1 MFDGVGFSLDI
12 RASSVRSMNRGGGG
26 DGERLSLSLA
36 TFADF
41 PFCFPFKSDFNF
53 LHFGALP
60 SDPLLTSIGQYY
72 GPHFCNLC
80 KKTSCY
86 SVTLHLA
93 VQEIEISACYGQSL
107 HFLVVAT
114 M

>member
-1 MFDGVGFSLDI
+1 MENGCPYPWRHLLTSPSAFPLSQISTFSIL
-12 RASSVRSMNRGGGG
+12 VPYP
-26 DGERLSLSLA
+26 L
-36 TFADF
+36 T
-41 PFCFPFKSDFNF
+41 
-53 LHFGALP
+53 H
-60 SDPLLTSIGQYY
+60 PLLTSIGQYY

-93 VQEIEISACYGQSL
+93 VKEINISACYGQSL

-114 M
+114 MEFHVRESCRWCLGGRGILTYLG